1 MVEIKELR
9 KSRKWNNKITDF
21 RRAQLYSEIANIS
34 IGSNI
39 KAKRS

>member
-1 MVEIKELR
+1 MVEIKGLR
-9 KSRKWNNKITDF
+9 KSRKWNSRITDL
-21 RRAQLYSEIANIS
+21 RRAQLYSETAGNS